1 MKRSEIRGNKLER
14 QEKKRKSTEYHQ
26 KGTGMYVFRNKSKVA
41 SLELP
46 KPSADG
52 KKWIEPRQ
60 TWRGDSYFLSM
71 VPREAT
77 IVESLNEQ
85 VKEEKMA
92 EKLILDQP
100 DQVTSSGKVEHSVV
114 GDDNI
119 QINEVGADEINVKS
133 KDKLLTEDPLAGVT
147 IIRD

>member
-1 MKRSEIRGNKLER
+1 MKRSEIKGTRIER
-14 QEKKRKSTEYHQ
+14 TEQKKRVTEYHQ
-26 KGTGMYVFRNKSKVA
+26 AGTGMYVFRNRSSVA

-52 KKWIEPRQ
+52 KKWVAPGQ
-60 TWRGDSYFLSM
+60 TWRGDSYFLKM

-77 IVESLNEQ
+77 LVEAIQEQ
-85 VKEEKMA
+85 IKEEKMA

-100 DQVTSSGKVEHSVV
+100 DQITSSGKVEHSVV
-114 GDDNI
+114 GDEM
-119 QINEVGADEINVKS
+119 QINEVGSEDTKVKS
-133 KDKLLTEDPLAGVT
+133 KEKLITEDPLAGVT

>member
-1 MKRSEIRGNKLER
+1 MKRSEIKGTKMER
-14 QEKKRKSTEYHQ
+14 KEQKRKATEYHQ
-26 KGTGMYVFRNKSKVA
+26 AGTGLYIFRNRSSVA

-52 KKWIEPRQ
+52 KRWVAPGQ
-60 TWRGDSYFLSM
+60 TWKGDSYFLKM

-77 IVESLNEQ
+77 IVEAIQEEN
-85 VKEEKMA
+85 KENKMA

-100 DQVTSSGKVEHSVV
+100 DQITSSGKVEHSMV
-114 GDDNI
+114 GDEI
-119 QINEVGADEINVKS
+119 QINEVGSEDTKIKAKEALI
-133 KDKLLTEDPLAGVT
+133 TEDPLAGVT

>member
-1 MKRSEIRGNKLER
+1 
-14 QEKKRKSTEYHQ
+14 
-26 KGTGMYVFRNKSKVA
+26 
-41 SLELP
+41 
-46 KPSADG
+46 
-52 KKWIEPRQ
+52 
-60 TWRGDSYFLSM
+60 
-71 VPREAT
+71 
-77 IVESLNEQ
+77 
-85 VKEEKMA
+85 MA

>member
-1 MKRSEIRGNKLER
+1 MKRSEIKGTKTER
-14 QEKKRKSTEYHQ
+14 TEQKRKATEYHQ
-26 KGTGMYVFRNKSKVA
+26 AGTGMYVFRNRSSVA

-52 KKWIEPRQ
+52 KKWVAPGQ
-60 TWRGDSYFLSM
+60 TWKGDSYFLKM

-77 IVESLNEQ
+77 LVEAIQEQ
-85 VKEEKMA
+85 QKEDKVP

-100 DQVTSSGKVEHSVV
+100 DQITSSGKVEHSVV
-114 GDDNI
+114 GGEM
-119 QINEVGADEINVKS
+119 QINEVGSEETNVKP
-133 KDKLLTEDPLAGVT
+133 KERLITEDPLAGVT

>member
-1 MKRSEIRGNKLER
+1 
-14 QEKKRKSTEYHQ
+14 
-26 KGTGMYVFRNKSKVA
+26 
-41 SLELP
+41 
-46 KPSADG
+46 
-52 KKWIEPRQ
+52 
-60 TWRGDSYFLSM
+60 M

-114 GDDNI
+114 DDNM
-119 QINEVGADEINVKS
+119 QINEVGSDEINVKS

>member
-1 MKRSEIRGNKLER
+1 MKKPSRKANRLER
-14 QEKKRKSTEYHQ
+14 AEQRRQAVAYHQ
-26 KGTGMYVFRNKSKVA
+26 AGTGMYLFKNKSAVA

-52 KKWIEPRQ
+52 KKWVEPGQ
-60 TWRGDSYFLSM
+60 TWKGDSYFLSM

-77 IVESLNEQ
+77 MVECLLEQ
-85 VKEEKMA
+85 TKEETKMP

-100 DQVTSSGKVEHSVV
+100 DQITSSGKVEHTVDQE
-114 GDDNI
+114 GLP
-119 QINEVGADEINVKS
+119 INEVSPHEAKAKS
-133 KDKLLTEDPLAGVT
+133 RLITEDPLAGVT